1 MEIPFKY
8 IVLSIIKILYDRKM
22 ELSINKKIL
31 TDFLK
36 EIIKKSFFTIEEKRE
51 MINNFDFDYEL
62 NNLLDEYYRYFEIE
76 QENIVFEIDYA
87 SELDKLIK
95 EEIEKNDITIIDE
108 IEYIIENDTTFFEM
122 LGVNIK
128 KELYKILID
137 LEKEIEENYNELSDL
152 DNYVGLSELN
162 TKNLVNNIKKLLF
175 KRMLLIMDV
184 QKLLT
189 NKEYEDLVRYSTNI
203 AEENNDYE
211 DLMFLIEDAS
221 VDETTIM
228 NDVFLKSIFT
238 CDELYYST
246 IKSRLNYQLTRE
258 DNNIK
263 YNKLKFYLTYL
274 ELLEEEI
281 KKDNELCS
289 ELVVVKY
296 RLMQTIDTMYDT
308 FTFINKNILSGIDFV
323 EDYSFIEYEI
333 YYFIEELLMY
343 DDEKYKNQEFNTK
356 KITVYIENTIKKI
369 LIATYYK
376 LTKDKQIINAITN
389 NKLYG
394 INKISSSFFSDM
406 VKRNNKKIKDI

>member
-184 QKLLT
+184 QNLLT

>member
-1 MEIPFKY
+1 
-8 IVLSIIKILYDRKM
+8 M